1 MKRWIALLIAQLAIL
16 ALLLWPDSY
25 TGLRALDIP
34 TMATG
39 YRAKEIC
46 SCLFVMERS
55 EKDCDDWTR
64 DIAMG
69 AAFHVEKSRKAV
81 TGSYQWFG
89 AARPFF
95 ASVAQFR
102 DERRGCLLQR

>member
-1 MKRWIALLIAQLAIL
+1 MKRWIALLIAQLTIL

-25 TGLRALDIP
+25 TGLRTLDILQL
-34 TMATG
+34 ATG

-46 SCLFVMERS
+46 SCLFVLERS
-55 EKDCDDWTR
+55 EQDCDAWTR

-69 AAFHVEKSRKAV
+69 AAYRVDKSSKSV
-81 TGSYQWFG
+81 TGSFQWLG
-89 AARPFF
+89 AARPIFP
-95 ASVAQFR
+95 SVAKFQ